1 MVHLTLGEWRV
12 ACARVTVPEGD
23 LVLACGALATPT
35 ESPPQTIP
43 GEGTML
49 TCTGG
54 ALTESPSVVGCH
66 SDGMGCSHELGFIW
80 GEPVLVRVGPVS
92 GTWCERRRNWP
103 SSGSM

>member
-66 SDGMGCSHELGFIW
+66 SDGMGCSPRTRVHLGRASA
-80 GEPVLVRVGPVS
+80 GACGPGVRNLV
-92 GTWCERRRNWP
+92 
-103 SSGSM
+103 